1 MDRLSHAAMLVPLP
15 KDQIS
20 DISDRWNMKRGG
32 TMWNRCGTARPATWC
47 IRLGCQL
54 PGLRSQ
60 CGSGARK
67 PSMRSMRSRRS
78 TGPCQAPKS
87 RKSPKSNTE
96 RTTTAKLRLSVF
108 SWNKLNKDKTRI
120 KQWIMNNPNVS
131 SLRITIQVL
140 PSIWQKKPSAFR
152 SSRLNAR
159 FTWKWWKMKKK
170 HFWDKHLKT
179 FHKTLYLL
187 YFWFIRYFWDVKI
200 VKTVSEKEVITEQL
214 LQSDVMPALGK
225 CLWAA
230 PVEGHL
236 QPLCHFGCT
245 ELRLWAY
252 STFQE
257 ATKIQQIHC
266 SM

>member
-1 MDRLSHAAMLVPLP
+1 MNHEQSKRVITEDHHSGPPIDMAKKTVCLQKQPPQCKVHLEV
-15 KDQIS
+15 
-20 DISDRWNMKRGG
+20 MK
-32 TMWNRCGTARPATWC
+32 N
-47 IRLGCQL
+47 
-54 PGLRSQ
+54 
-60 CGSGARK
+60 
-67 PSMRSMRSRRS
+67 
-78 TGPCQAPKS
+78 
-87 RKSPKSNTE
+87 E
-96 RTTTAKLRLSVF
+96 E
-108 SWNKLNKDKTRI
+108 
-120 KQWIMNNPNVS
+120 
-131 SLRITIQVL
+131 
-140 PSIWQKKPSAFR
+140 
-152 SSRLNAR
+152 
-159 FTWKWWKMKKK
+159 K

-200 VKTVSEKEVITEQL
+200 VKTFSEKEVVTEQL
-214 LQSDVMPALGK
+214 LPSDVMPALGK